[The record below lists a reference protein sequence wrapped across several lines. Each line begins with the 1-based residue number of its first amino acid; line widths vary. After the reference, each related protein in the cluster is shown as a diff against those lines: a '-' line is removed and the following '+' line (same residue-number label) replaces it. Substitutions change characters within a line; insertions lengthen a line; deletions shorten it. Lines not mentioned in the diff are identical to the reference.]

1 MPAPERGIVR
11 FEVCEDA
18 EAAAHVAARLLAE
31 AAEAGGDVA
40 LSGGSTPGRAYELAS
55 AADWSRARV
64 WWNDERCV
72 PPGDERSNYR
82 LAQETLLDRLA
93 APPEVLR
100 IRGELPPE
108 QAADEYDRALE
119 GVVLDLTLQG
129 LGPDGHTSS
138 LFPGFPT
145 VEERARRAVAT
156 PAGLEP
162 FVDRVTMTIPVL
174 NAARVVCFLVTGADK
189 AEIAARAFG
198 GAADPAIPAS
208 LVRSSDGETVVVL
221 DRAAASALDTT

>member
-1 MPAPERGIVR
+1 MIS
-11 FEVCEDA
+11 FQVCADA
-18 EAAAHVAARLLAE
+18 EAAARAAARLLAE

-40 LSGGSTPGRAYELAS
+40 LSGGSTPGRAYELAA

-72 PPGDERSNYR
+72 PPDDERSNYR
-82 LAQETLLDRLA
+82 LAKERLLDRLA

-129 LGPDGHTSS
+129 LGPDGHTAS
-138 LFPGFPT
+138 LFPGFPSL
-145 VEERARRAVAT
+145 EERARRAVAT

-162 FVDRVTMTIPVL
+162 FVDRVTMTIPML
-174 NAARVVCFLVTGADK
+174 NAARIVCFLVTGAEK

-198 GAADPAIPAS
+198 GVPDPATPAG
-208 LVRSSDGETVVVL
+208 LVRSADGETVVVL